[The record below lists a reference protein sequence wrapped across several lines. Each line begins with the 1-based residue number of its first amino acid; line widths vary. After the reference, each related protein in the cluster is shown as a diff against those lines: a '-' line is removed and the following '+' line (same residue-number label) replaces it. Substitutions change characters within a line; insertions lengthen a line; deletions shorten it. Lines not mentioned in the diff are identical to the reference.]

1 MRTTVYDK
9 LKAAILS
16 GELVSG
22 APLVELQLAEAYG
35 VSRTPIR
42 EALHRLQQDGMVE
55 RGDRG
60 LRVAE
65 RSAEQIMEIYEARIA
80 LEEAACGAAARR
92 RSDVDLARLEGLL
105 AHHPA
110 DADDG
115 EAKAVWNRQFHEAVW
130 TASHNRMLVEM
141 LTRLFTH
148 LRRYPSTTLTFPG
161 RWDESIAEH
170 RSLVAAIEQGDEDT
184 ARRIGR
190 EHMTRARDVR
200 LRMWRD
206 EQTPNAALT

>member
-1 MRTTVYDK
+1 MYDK
-9 LKAAILS
+9 LKTAILS
-16 GELVSG
+16 GELASG
-22 APLVELQLAEAYG
+22 APLVETQLAETFG

-42 EALHRLQQDGMVE
+42 EALHRLQQDGVVE

-65 RSAEQIMEIYEARIA
+65 RSAEQIMEIYEARVA

-92 RSDVDLARLEGLL
+92 RTEVDRARLEGLL

-115 EAKAVWNRQFHEAVW
+115 EAKAAWNRQFHEAVW
-130 TASHNRMLVEM
+130 TASHNSMLVE
-141 LTRLFTH
+141 LLSRLFTH

-161 RWDESIAEH
+161 RWDEAIAEH
-170 RSLVAAIEQGDEDT
+170 TALVAAIERGDEEE

-190 EHMTRARDVR
+190 DHMTRARDVR
-200 LRMWRD
+200 LRMWSD
-206 EQTPNAALT
+206 ERSADAALT